1 MAKKAATTP
10 AKKPAR
16 PRKAPAKK
24 PVAPKPAVEPS
35 GVLKLVAGCFLSLG
49 VGLIAGVMLAGGI
62 AINPTPPGPN
72 PAPVPEPI
80 KSFRVIFVK
89 ESGATLSADQSAIP
103 GSKEIRDYLE
113 AKTTPE
119 ANQPGWREYDPE
131 QQTANE
137 QKTMKALWEAVKP
150 KLIPPPCLV
159 VEVNGK
165 ATVMPF
171 PATVADCMT
180 TLKKAAG
187 E

>member
-1 MAKKAATTP
+1 MKYLPAILMA
-10 AKKPAR
+10 
-16 PRKAPAKK
+16 
-24 PVAPKPAVEPS
+24 
-35 GVLKLVAGCFLSLG
+35 
-49 VGLIAGVMLAGGI
+49 IGGI
-62 AINPTPPGPN
+62 LLLIPGGDVGPGPE
-72 PAPVPEPI
+72 PTPVPEPV

-89 ESGATLSADQSAIP
+89 ESGATLSGEQSAIP
-103 GSKEIRDYLE
+103 AAKEIRDYLQ

-137 QKTMKALWEAVKP
+137 QTTMKALWEAVKP